1 MSESQT
7 DSMPTSLKVADLHEA
22 YHGASAADCIAM
34 ANLGAICWS
43 TFKDGLYD
51 QWAQSMTAEE
61 AAQAAAYRDEGRQ
74 EGRAAMLETMR
85 ARLAA
90 AEEVTCRL
98 ATAEGTVAQLRA
110 SVEAEAARRVSEALE
125 GFRKDYEL
133 TKMKEMTALHQR
145 IAAAEARDE
154 MLVLVREGQA
164 VMKEKLAALEEERA
178 VLQAQLL
185 EATVAKTKSS
195 HAIGK
200 QGEMTVLDML
210 RNEVLPQFLYSSVED
225 MSAVGHAADF
235 HVRLMSPVGK
245 RVKILVDSKK
255 YKTPVKTAE
264 ITKLSSDVDGDEEA
278 NAALLI
284 SLDSPIFTAKQF
296 QLEKSTKGK
305 AMMYVTLQHISPEMH
320 GSMIAWAIRIL
331 STISSEEKVA
341 DQQHLIDNVL
351 VFLRELEQSFKD
363 IDATLKAAMKTVDL
377 ARGARDSLQRRVSE
391 FRIGTL
397 KERNEDE
404 DVETVAKADAE
415 RCTGT
420 NAQGKRCGRKPAPG
434 SSTCRVHGG
443 GAGSGEITH
452 LA

>member
-1 MSESQT
+1 
-7 DSMPTSLKVADLHEA
+7 MPASLKIADLHEA

-74 EGRAAMLETMR
+74 EGRAAMLEIMK

-90 AEEVTCRL
+90 AEEVSCRL
-98 ATAEGTVAQLRA
+98 AAAEGTIAQLRA
-110 SVEAEAARRVSEALE
+110 SIEAETARRVSEALE

-133 TKMKEMTALHQR
+133 TKVKEITALQQR

-164 VMKEKLAALEEERA
+164 AMKEKLAALEEERA
-178 VLQAQLL
+178 ALQAQLL
-185 EATVAKTKSS
+185 EATAAKSKSS

-200 QGEMTVLDML
+200 QGESTVMDLI

-235 HVRLMSPVGK
+235 HVRVMSPVGK
-245 RVKILVDSKK
+245 HVKILVDSKK

-264 ITKLSSDVDGDEEA
+264 IAKLCSDVDADDEA
-278 NAALLI
+278 HAALLI
-284 SLDSPIFTAKQF
+284 SLDSPIFTTKQF

-305 AMMYVTLQHISPEMH
+305 AMLYVTLQHVNPDMH
-320 GSMIAWAIRIL
+320 GAMIAWAIRIL

-341 DQQHLIDNVL
+341 DQQHLIDNL
-351 VFLRELEQSFKD
+351 MVFLRELNQSLKD
-363 IDATLKAAMKTVDL
+363 NDATLKAAMKTVEL
-377 ARGARDSLQRRVSE
+377 ARGARDALQRRIKE

-397 KERNEDE
+397 KEQEERQDDEEDMGT
-404 DVETVAKADAE
+404 DLKSVGE

-420 NAQGKRCGRKPAPG
+420 NAHGKRCGRKPAPG
-434 SSTCRVHGG
+434 NSTCRAHGG
-443 GAGSGEITH
+443 GGGGGGIVH